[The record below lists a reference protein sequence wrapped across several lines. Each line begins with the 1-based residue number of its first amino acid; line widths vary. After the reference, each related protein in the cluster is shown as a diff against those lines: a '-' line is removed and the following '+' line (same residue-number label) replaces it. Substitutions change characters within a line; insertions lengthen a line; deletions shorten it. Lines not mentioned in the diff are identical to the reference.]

1 MDRVQ
6 DLVCGMMID
15 PDNAVAVTEYE
26 SREFYFCSDEC
37 RRAFEAD
44 PEAYAAK
51 GEQEP
56 PYTVTKG
63 MAAPK
68 FGSAGSGGLE
78 NEPIRDG
85 QIHE

>member
-1 MDRVQ
+1 MDQVQ
-6 DLVCGMMID
+6 DLVCGMTVD
-15 PDNAVAVTEYE
+15 PETAAARTTYE
-26 SREFYFCSDEC
+26 SREVYFCSEEC

-56 PYTVTKG
+56 PYTVDNG
-63 MAAPK
+63 IPAPK

-78 NEPIRDG
+78 HERMPGRRDR
-85 QIHE
+85 Q